1 MRARASLLIG
11 CVMAAAACG
20 SDGDA
25 GGDDDGGDDSSGPV
39 DGYCDAVDG
48 WSSARAAAEDEV
60 LELVNQHRAAGAD
73 CGSEGSFGPTDP
85 LTMDPALRCAAR
97 VHTQDMA
104 ERDFF
109 DHTNPD
115 GEAPWDRMESA
126 GYSWAGAG
134 ENIAGGSS
142 TAADAVAQ
150 WMGSAGHCANIM
162 SPDYVDIGVGYV
174 DDARLWTQ
182 VFGVP
187 SR

>member
-1 MRARASLLIG
+1 
-11 CVMAAAACG
+11 MAVAACG

-25 GGDDDGGDDSSGPV
+25 GGDDDGGDDTSGPV

-48 WSSARAAAEDEV
+48 WSGARAAAEDEV
-60 LELVNQHRAAGAD
+60 LELVNQHRAEGAT
-73 CGSEGSFGPTDP
+73 CGARTFGPTDP

-104 ERDFF
+104 DREFF

-126 GYSWAGAG
+126 GYSWSNAG

-142 TAADAVAQ
+142 TAAGVVQQ
-150 WMGSAGHCANIM
+150 WMDSPGHCENIM
-162 SPDYVDIGVGYV
+162 SPDFVDIGIGYV